1 LDGRGVVTAQRRWCG
16 SCGTELNERA
26 KFCGECGAAV
36 SAVPHPAEYKQVTV
50 LFADVVHSMDIAAAV
65 GAERLR
71 EIMAGLADSCAVV
84 IERYGGTVAAF
95 TGDGVMAVFGAP
107 VALEHHAARA
117 CWAAL
122 SIQDETA
129 SFAAE
134 LAHGDGI
141 ELALRVGLN
150 SGQVIAGDLGSRGLG
165 YTTIGEQVGMAQ
177 RMESV
182 AASGGVMLSES
193 TARLVEGA
201 ATLGEPQAVRI
212 KGAIEPVTAY
222 RLLGMGTGRRA
233 PNNAGSELVGRH
245 SEMSAVK
252 GFLEHALG
260 GHGVVVQVVGEPGI
274 GKSRLVREVN
284 AMAAVQGVD
293 VFSASCESH
302 TTQVPFHAVACLM
315 RSIAQVD
322 GLDGDQARA
331 RVRARFPAAEPDD
344 ALLLDDLLGIADPGI
359 AIPDIDPD
367 ARRRRVTALVKAAG
381 SSWESPAV
389 YVIEDAHWID
399 ELSESLLADFLTVI
413 PQTPS
418 LVLITYR
425 PEYDGALARI
435 AGARTIQLAPL
446 DDSSGTALV
455 ANLLGR
461 HPSVAALG
469 RLVAERAAGNP
480 FFAEELVRELAERRV
495 LHGEPGAYTS
505 AAEVREVIVPATVE
519 ATIAARIDRLDPK
532 AKRTVRAAAVIG
544 SRFGLEVLTLLEAEP
559 VVDDL
564 LAAKLI
570 DQVSAIEPP
579 EYVFHHPLI
588 HSVAYQAQLRSDRS
602 TLHRRVAA
610 AIERGEPRA
619 DDENA
624 ALIAQHLSAGGDLD
638 AAYVWH
644 MRAATWA
651 TNRDISAARLS
662 WERAAE
668 IAGALPADHP
678 QRVAMRIAPLT
689 MLCGTGWR
697 VHADVADD
705 LVAELRQLCSA
716 AEDNTS
722 LGIATAGLVVG
733 YSHQDR
739 VPEASRLASEAWTLA
754 EGVGDPT
761 LTVGLSF
768 PVIYGAIESGQW
780 HDVLRW
786 SQTVVELA
794 RGDPSYGN
802 FLVGS
807 PLALALTSRGMARYV
822 LGRPGWRDDLRQGM
836 DMGRGAD
843 PATYAGAVSY
853 VYLLGIP
860 FGVLTPDDVAL
871 QRIESAIRVAER
883 SSDDVVVHFAQGTL
897 AVALMHRR
905 SAADRDDGRRL
916 GAEVRDMF
924 VRQRHNLADRPIL
937 EVTLA
942 REMARDGDGENAIA
956 IMRAVGDHVFR
967 DARPLLWSIPVT
979 GVLVETLLGRGAD
992 CDLADAEAAIG
1003 RLSNASTGPRDAMT
1017 DIWLLRMH
1025 ALLARAHGDEA
1036 AYRKYRDRHRHRAVS
1051 LGFAG
1056 HTTWAEGMA

>member
-1 LDGRGVVTAQRRWCG
+1 
-16 SCGTELNERA
+16 
-26 KFCGECGAAV
+26 
-36 SAVPHPAEYKQVTV
+36 
-50 LFADVVHSMDIAAAV
+50 
-65 GAERLR
+65 
-71 EIMAGLADSCAVV
+71 
-84 IERYGGTVAAF
+84 
-95 TGDGVMAVFGAP
+95 
-107 VALEHHAARA
+107 
-117 CWAAL
+117 
-122 SIQDETA
+122 
-129 SFAAE
+129 
-134 LAHGDGI
+134 
-141 ELALRVGLN
+141 
-150 SGQVIAGDLGSRGLG
+150 
-165 YTTIGEQVGMAQ
+165 MAQ

-201 ATLGEPQAVRI
+201 AALGEPQTVRI
-212 KGAIEPVTAY
+212 KGAIDPVTAY
-222 RLLGMGTGRRA
+222 RLLDMGTRRRA
-233 PNNAGSELVGRH
+233 PGSADSQLVGRQR
-245 SEMSAVK
+245 EMSTAKGLLERAV
-252 GFLEHALG
+252 G

-274 GKSRLVREVN
+274 GKSRLTREVS
-284 AMAAVQGVD
+284 AMAAVQGVE
-293 VFSASCESH
+293 VFSACCESH

-315 RSIAQVD
+315 RSIAQVE

-331 RVRARFPAAEPDD
+331 RVRARFPDVELDD

-367 ARRRRVTALVKAAG
+367 ARRRRVIALVKAARL
-381 SSWESPAV
+381 SRESPAV
-389 YVIEDAHWID
+389 YVVEDAHWID

-435 AGARTIQLAPL
+435 AGSRVIALAAL
-446 DDSSGTALV
+446 DSSAATELV

-469 RLVAERAAGNP
+469 RLVAQRAAGNP

-495 LHGEPGAYTS
+495 LHGEPGSYTS
-505 AAEVREVIVPATVE
+505 AAEVREVSVPATVE

-532 AKRTVRAAAVIG
+532 AKRTVRAAAVVG
-544 SRFGLEVLTLLEAEP
+544 SRFGLDLLSLLEAEP
-559 VVDDL
+559 VVDEL
-564 LAAKLI
+564 LTAKLI
-570 DQVSAIEPP
+570 DQVSFIERP

-588 HSVAYQAQLRSDRS
+588 HSVAYQAQLKSDRS

-624 ALIAQHLSAGGDLD
+624 ALIAQHLAAGGDFE
-638 AAYVWH
+638 AAYRWH

-668 IAGALPADHP
+668 IAGLLPADHP
-678 QRVAMRIAPLT
+678 ARVAMRIAPLT

-733 YSHQDR
+733 YTHQDR
-739 VPEASRLASEAWTLA
+739 VHEAFQLASEAWTLA
-754 EGVGDPT
+754 EAVADPT

-768 PVIYGAIESGQW
+768 PVIYGAIESAQW
-780 HDVLRW
+780 HDVLHW
-786 SQTVVELA
+786 SQTVIELA
-794 RGDPSYGN
+794 QGDPSYGN

-807 PLALALTSRGMARYV
+807 PLALALTSRGTARYA
-822 LGRPGWRDDLRQGM
+822 LGSPGWREDLRHGM
-836 DMGRGAD
+836 DLGRRAD

-860 FGVLTPDDVAL
+860 FGVLKSDDVAL
-871 QRIESAIRVAER
+871 QRIESALRVAER

-897 AVALMHRR
+897 AVALMHRQG
-905 SAADRDDGRRL
+905 AADRDDGRKL
-916 GAEVRDMF
+916 GTDVRDTF
-924 VRQRHNLADRPIL
+924 VRQRHNLADLPIL
-937 EVTLA
+937 EVALA
-942 REMARDGDGENAIA
+942 REMARGGDSENAIA
-956 IMRAVGDHVFR
+956 IIRAVGDHLFR
-967 DARPLLWSIPVT
+967 DARPLLWAVPVT
-979 GVLVETLLGRGAD
+979 GALVETLLGRGAD
-992 CDLADAEAAIG
+992 RDLADAEAAIG
-1003 RLSNASTGPRDAMT
+1003 RLANASTGPGDALT
-1017 DIWLLRMH
+1017 DIWLLWMH

-1036 AYRKYRDRHRHRAVS
+1036 AYRNYRDRHRDRAVS
-1051 LGFAG
+1051 LGFLG
-1056 HTTWAEGMA
+1056 HTAWAEAMP